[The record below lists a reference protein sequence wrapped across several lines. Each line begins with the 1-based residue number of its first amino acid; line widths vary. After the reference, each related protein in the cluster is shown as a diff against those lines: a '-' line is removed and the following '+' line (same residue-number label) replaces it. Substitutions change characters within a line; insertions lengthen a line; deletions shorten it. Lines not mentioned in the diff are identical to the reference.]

1 MDRRFVD
8 CHSHVVPSGDDGAAT
23 IQDGLALCKSAA
35 KHGTAVLFAT
45 PHVWPY
51 FTLSDERENEIRTAY
66 ERMRPH
72 AGLELRLGFELTP
85 AAALLEED
93 PHRYLLEG
101 TSCVLMEVPFSG
113 PTDLL
118 FALAEHVEAAG
129 LEPVIAHPE
138 RTEAVLED
146 PSVADELAGR
156 GWMLQINATSLTGR
170 HGPEPEELGWSL
182 LERGLGRLV
191 ASDGHRTTRPA
202 QLDAAFALAEQ
213 RLGERALSLF
223 DGSALGIT
231 PSRTASPAA
240 STGA

>member
-1 MDRRFVD
+1 
-8 CHSHVVPSGDDGAAT
+8 
-23 IQDGLALCKSAA
+23 LCRSAA

-182 LERGLGRLV
+182 LERGVGKLV

-223 DGSALGIT
+223 DGSALGVT
-231 PSRTASPAA
+231 PSRTASRAA

>member
-1 MDRRFVD
+1 
-8 CHSHVVPSGDDGAAT
+8 
-23 IQDGLALCKSAA
+23 LCRSAA

-85 AAALLEED
+85 AAALLKED

-146 PSVADELAGR
+146 PAVADELAGR

-182 LERGLGRLV
+182 LERGVGKLV

-223 DGSALGIT
+223 DGSALGVT
-231 PSRTASPAA
+231 PSRTASRAA